1 MSTCCQLSACC
12 LSEDAREQKRINHL
26 IERQIQRDLRNTR
39 RERKLL
45 LLGTAESGKSTFIK
59 QMRIIHGQ
67 GYSDR
72 DKRQFIRLV
81 YRNVFLAMQTMIRA
95 METLH
100 IQYGDNKAEAVQG
113 IDLENVTSLN
123 EPYVTYISDLWN
135 DPGIQEA
142 YERRREYQLSD
153 SAKYYLSDLK
163 RLAQPNYLPTEQ
175 DILRVRVPTTGINEY
190 QFDLKNV
197 VFQ

>member
-12 LSEDAREQKRINHL
+12 LSEEAREQKRINHF
-26 IERQIQRDLRNTR
+26 IERQIQRDLRDTR

-72 DKRQFIRLV
+72 DKRQF
-81 YRNVFLAMQTMIRA
+81 
-95 METLH
+95 
-100 IQYGDNKAEAVQG
+100 NKAEVVQG

-123 EPYVTYISDLWN
+123 EPYVTYIADLWQ
-135 DPGIQEA
+135 DSGIQEA
-142 YERRREYQLSD
+142 FERRREYQLSD

-163 RLAQPNYLPTEQ
+163 RLAQPKYLPTEQ
-175 DILRVRVPTTGINEY
+175 DILRVRVATTGINEY
-190 QFDLKNV
+190 QFDLKNI

>member
-1 MSTCCQLSACC
+1 MMSTCCQLSACC

-45 LLGTAESGKSTFIK
+45 LLERLCELFSRTAESGKSTFIK

-100 IQYGDNKAEAVQG
+100 IQYGDVIFGVMPYFGPEVSRNPKGKWLAMKEG
-113 IDLENVTSLN
+113 DDDL
-123 EPYVTYISDLWN
+123 
-135 DPGIQEA
+135 Q
-142 YERRREYQLSD
+142 
-153 SAKYYLSDLK
+153 
-163 RLAQPNYLPTEQ
+163 
-175 DILRVRVPTTGINEY
+175 
-190 QFDLKNV
+190 
-197 VFQ
+197 